1 LRYEVIMVSEE
12 DRQHF
17 RRIAEVEA
25 ELNREAIRASAA
37 RTPGENIALGLAL
50 SAFAAAFGGDLSHP
64 DDVPP
69 ISLWRVRRGS
79 AASKS

>member
-1 LRYEVIMVSEE
+1 MIMVSEE

-25 ELNREAIRASAA
+25 ELNREAIRGSAA

-64 DDVPP
+64 DDVRP

-79 AASKS
+79 AASTL